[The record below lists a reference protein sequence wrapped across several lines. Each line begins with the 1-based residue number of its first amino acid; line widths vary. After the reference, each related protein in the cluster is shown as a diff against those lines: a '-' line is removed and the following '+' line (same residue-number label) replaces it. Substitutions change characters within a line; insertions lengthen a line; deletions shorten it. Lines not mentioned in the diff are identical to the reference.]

1 MAVHCGARRGAYGI
15 NPLRACHRPLRARA
29 SGRALVTVSFLT
41 LAFAQ
46 LWHVFN
52 FAFGWIGVIGDYKV
66 NTHDFQVGL
75 VFVSCEFLK
84 LHWCASPVCRLAIWP
99 RRPAW
104 GAWIAAEAEMRQGP

>member
-15 NPLRACHRPLRARA
+15 NPLRACHPPLRARA

-84 LHWCASPVCRLAIWP
+84 LHWVCLAGLSPRNMAPQTCL
-99 RRPAW
+99 